1 MDQAITI
8 LLELFQIRATE
19 LALHR
24 QGAILILTMDQA
36 ITILLERIRIRTTE
50 VALHRQESIQDPLF
64 SQQNPNRQQ
73 QIIT

>member
-8 LLELFQIRATE
+8 LLELIQIRATE
-19 LALHR
+19 LTLHR
-24 QGAILILTMDQA
+24 QGAILILIMDQA
-36 ITILLERIRIRTTE
+36 IVILLELIRIRATE

-64 SQQNPNRQQ
+64 NQQNPNRRQ